1 MKWAVKYTVD
11 GTDERKTEQQL
22 IIIIDAKEIREAAR
36 VAHAVVVRKL
46 KQQPGVKDVMICGLE
61 MWEPA

>member
-1 MKWAVKYTVD
+1 MKKWAVKYTVE
-11 GTDERKTEQQL
+11 GTDERKTEL
-22 IIIIDAKEIREAAR
+22 RLIIDAKEIREAAR
-36 VAHAVVVRKL
+36 IAHAAVVRKL